1 MTENELQQAYEELKN
16 SYNYH
21 DHRPQTRQGQEML
34 KQDEERF
41 IDEALLPYI
50 KQIVEN
56 FTNVLRNPITL
67 RLTIPSNA
75 GSIKAERITT
85 KVQISP
91 KNTPTFPRRDASGLK
106 IVLPDG
112 KIIQEQSATD
122 SMCTAIQYAISIFGI
137 NTVLD
142 SMEKFSIICDGEP
155 LLKKGPHTHPSSNS
169 KPIGNNC
176 FVNVHMNTKTK
187 KDKLEQISKALGIH
201 WNIITI

>member
-1 MTENELQQAYEELKN
+1 MTENELQQAYEELKS

-85 KVQISP
+85 KVHIPP

-112 KIIQEQSATD
+112 KIIQEQSAHRFHVC
-122 SMCTAIQYAISIFGI
+122 SNPVRHIHLWNQYCSGFYGKILYYLRWRAVAKDRTSHSPF
-137 NTVLD
+137 VQ
-142 SMEKFSIICDGEP
+142 
-155 LLKKGPHTHPSSNS
+155 LKAYRK
-169 KPIGNNC
+169 
-176 FVNVHMNTKTK
+176 
-187 KDKLEQISKALGIH
+187 
-201 WNIITI
+201 